1 MTGRAAYFLMTA
13 LERKFGVL
21 VMIKFDLFPLLF
33 RVTLFTFFTILTT
46 MHIINAMAVIT
57 HL

>member
-33 RVTLFTFFTILTT
+33 RVTLFTFFTVLAV
-46 MHIINAMAVIT
+46 MHIIDTVAVIA